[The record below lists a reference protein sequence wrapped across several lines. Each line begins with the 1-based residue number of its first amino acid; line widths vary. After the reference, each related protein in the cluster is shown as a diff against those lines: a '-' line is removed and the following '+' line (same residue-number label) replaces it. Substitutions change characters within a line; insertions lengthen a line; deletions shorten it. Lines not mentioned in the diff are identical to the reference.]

1 MPFQMDVGEGRI
13 LLGVLGAI
21 DPLELQQLLESTHA
35 LLEEDPVI
43 DLHLDLSGVPALN
56 TATLNALLDLQ
67 EGALAQGRKLVLL
80 NPGEHL
86 QRVLKLTRLDRK
98 FKVMTDPGSIQAVS

>member
-13 LLGVLGAI
+13 RLGVLGTI

-43 DLHLDLSGVPALN
+43 DLHLDLTNVSTLD

-80 NPGEHL
+80 NPNEHL

-98 FKVMTDPGSIQAVS
+98 FKVVIEA